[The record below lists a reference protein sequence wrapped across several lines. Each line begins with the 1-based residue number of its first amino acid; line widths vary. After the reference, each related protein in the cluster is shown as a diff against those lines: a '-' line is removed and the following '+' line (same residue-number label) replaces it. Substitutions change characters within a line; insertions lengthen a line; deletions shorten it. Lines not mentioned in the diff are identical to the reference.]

1 MPRRAL
7 PRRPPGRRKVDAVL
21 KSLKETFGH
30 RALRRG
36 QREVI
41 ERVLAGRDTLAL
53 MPTGAGKSLCYQL
66 PALHLEGITVVVS
79 PLIALMKDQAD
90 KLAEAGVDA
99 AALNSTLRAAEEAEA
114 VDDIESERTEI
125 VFTTPERLATAE
137 FQAMLADKK
146 IDVLVVDEAHCIS
159 QWGHDFRP
167 AFLEIG
173 KAAQAFGDP
182 PILAL
187 TATATPEVV
196 DDIRKQLGRKDMA
209 VINAGMFR
217 PNLHYEVRQVTN
229 EQEKR
234 AALLDVLAGHEGSAI
249 VYVATVKAAE
259 AVSAL
264 LGEAGHEALA
274 YHGRLK
280 ADQRHARQEAF
291 MEGRTRV
298 MVATNAFGMGIDK
311 PDIRIVA
318 HYQVPGSLE
327 AYYQESGRAGRDGEQ
342 ACCTLLYDHGDRRIQ
357 QFLQGTRDPARHQAA
372 REKLE
377 RMTGYAHGARCRW
390 QMLLEYFDE
399 DAGFERCGSCDNC
412 KAPPRIAG

>member
-1 MPRRAL
+1 VPRRA
-7 PRRPPGRRKVDAVL
+7 PGRRKVDAVL

-30 RALRRG
+30 RTLRPG

-114 VDDIESERTEI
+114 VEDIERERTEI

-137 FQAMLADKK
+137 FQSMLADKK

-173 KAAQAFGDP
+173 KAAKAFGDP

-196 DDIRKQLGRKDMA
+196 EDIRKQLGRKDMA
-209 VINAGMFR
+209 VINAGMYR

-229 EQEKR
+229 EDEKR

-264 LGEAGHEALA
+264 LSEAGHDALA

-280 ADQRHARQEAF
+280 ADDRHARQEAF

-327 AYYQESGRAGRDGEQ
+327 AYYQESGRAGRDGDD

-357 QFLQGTRDPARHQAA
+357 QFLQGTRDPERHQAA

-377 RMTGYAHGARCRW
+377 RMTSYAHGARCRW
-390 QMLLEYFDE
+390 KMLLEYFDE
-399 DAGFERCGSCDNC
+399 AAGFEQCGRCDNC
-412 KAPPRIAG
+412 VAPPRIEE